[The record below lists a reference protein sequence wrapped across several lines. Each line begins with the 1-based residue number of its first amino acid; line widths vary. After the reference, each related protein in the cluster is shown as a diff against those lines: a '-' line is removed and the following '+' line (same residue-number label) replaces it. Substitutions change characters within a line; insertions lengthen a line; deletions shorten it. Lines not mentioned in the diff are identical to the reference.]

1 MVGSEISSLQ
11 DKQNVTMAVRESDS
25 ENLSCPWIP
34 FRTCIFSPSGS
45 VGFSRVGMRAVG
57 VRGGD

>member
-11 DKQNVTMAVRESDS
+11 DKQNVTVAVRESDS

-45 VGFSRVGMRAVG
+45 VGFCRVWDE
-57 VRGGD
+57 GGWGERW